1 MNRPQRSQLSPALGP
16 GRSRMLQASGAV
28 VVAASVGVGL
38 PLFGLR
44 PYALVPLLV
53 GALAVAIGGAF
64 AKRETSTSSLRHL
77 AKWAVPVVVVAACWA
92 LAHFAIVRIDV
103 TQEQVNS
110 LSDESRAIARSLT
123 DGGAHVRVVSFA
135 AAGDRAETE
144 LVALVERYQGEAP
157 GLVLERR
164 SMKSAADAAVAGRL
178 GVAELLP
185 LGGPNVVVVVSDK
198 EDVVGSDGERVGA
211 RLRFDGGAPN
221 QEEQLTN
228 ALREA
233 TTTAAR
239 ARVYVVAGHGEPDV
253 RDEGAGG
260 LARLKRDLLARN
272 IDLTPLPLPLL
283 HQVPDDARAVL
294 VFPTTAPLSEQ
305 ERKLLDEFVAR
316 HGAVFAFAEPAGS
329 SIVEDVVHLAAGFGV
344 TVLDDV
350 LVDESPFSGMLG
362 ADTITG
368 GSQMAHPISQPLR
381 GALTHFP
388 RAAPLA
394 VSPIDGIV
402 VVPVVSTGAEAK
414 APKVNAQGP
423 LPLVVACDGQQKIAG
438 RAVVAADASFVE
450 NAGLGLGANR
460 DLALNA
466 ILWLVK
472 DESWIAVR
480 PRAKTGALLF
490 LTPSSREA
498 LAFVLMFLIPV
509 TLAALGAAR
518 AASRR

>member
-1 MNRPQRSQLSPALGP
+1 M
-16 GRSRMLQASGAV
+16 
-28 VVAASVGVGL
+28 
-38 PLFGLR
+38 
-44 PYALVPLLV
+44 
-53 GALAVAIGGAF
+53 
-64 AKRETSTSSLRHL
+64 
-77 AKWAVPVVVVAACWA
+77 AKWSIPVVVLGGCWA
-92 LAHFAIVRIDV
+92 LAHFAVVRIDV

-110 LSDESRAIARSLT
+110 LSDESRAIARGLKK
-123 DGGAHVRVVSFA
+123 GGAGVRVVSFA

-144 LVALVERYQGEAP
+144 LLALVERYQSEAP

-164 SMKSAADAAVAGRL
+164 SLKSATDAAVAGRL
-178 GVAELLP
+178 GIAELLP
-185 LGGPNVVVVVSDK
+185 LGGPNVVVVVNEG
-198 EDVVGSDGERVGA
+198 EDTVGSDDERVGA
-211 RLRFDGGAPN
+211 RLRFDAGTPN

-260 LARLKRDLLARN
+260 LALLKKDLLARN

-283 HQVPDDARAVL
+283 NQVPDDARAVL
-294 VFPTTAPLSEQ
+294 VFPTTAPWSEQ
-305 ERKLLDEFVAR
+305 ESKLLDDFVR
-316 HGAVFAFAEPAGS
+316 NNGAVFAFAEPAGS
-329 SIVEDVVHLAAGFGV
+329 VVAAVVHVAAGFGV

-350 LVDESPFSGMLG
+350 LVDESPFSGLLG

-368 GSQMAHPISQPLR
+368 GSQMAHPITQPLR

-402 VVPVVSTGAEAK
+402 VVPVVSTGGEAQ
-414 APKVNAQGP
+414 APKTQARGP
-423 LPLVVACDGQQKIAG
+423 LPLLVACDGQQKVAG
-438 RAVVAADASFVE
+438 RAVIAADASFVE
-450 NAGLGLGANR
+450 NAGIGLGANR

-490 LTPSSREA
+490 LTPSSRET
-498 LAFVLMFLIPV
+498 LAFALMFLIPV